1 MASDKKANGLAWQ
14 GDAID
19 TPARPAASANAGAVR
34 RIAVFC
40 GASAGGRP
48 DYTDA
53 ARELGEGLAARNI
66 TLVYGGGR
74 AGLMGTVADASLTKG
89 GQVIGVI
96 TRLLQSRELA
106 HTGCT
111 ELHVVETMHERK
123 MMMATLADAFIA
135 LPGGLGTLDELFEI
149 LAWAQ
154 LGIHAKPVG
163 LLNTRAYYDKL
174 WEFMD
179 HVEEENFLRLNH
191 RAQVL
196 MDADP
201 ASMVERLAGVA
212 GSDTAPR

>member
-1 MASDKKANGLAWQ
+1 MQNGLKDTWV
-14 GDAID
+14 GDAVHGSA
-19 TPARPAASANAGAVR
+19 TRPPSAR

-40 GASAGGRP
+40 GASMGGRE
-48 DYTDA
+48 DY
-53 ARELGEGLAARNI
+53 GLAAKELGAVLAARRI
-66 TLVYGGGR
+66 TVVYGGGR
-74 AGLMGTVADASLTKG
+74 AGLMGTVADAALQNG

-123 MMMATLADAFIA
+123 MMMANLADAFIA

-163 LLNTRAYYDKL
+163 LLNTCAYYDKL

-179 HVEEENFLRLNH
+179 HVENENFLRLNH
-191 RAQVL
+191 RTQILVDEGPGEL
-196 MDADP
+196 
-201 ASMVERLAGVA
+201 VERLSGAA
-212 GSDTAPR
+212 AK